1 MWFVIQALNIE
12 VFLTNEYLKLAL
24 KTLHFVIVNK
34 IEMSTNS
41 LLSYT
46 VELSTLISLIGTCLA
61 RNTAHHLCW
70 LDKPGQRKIHA
81 KSIPLLG
88 GIAIYVAFLAASF
101 IFNRHWFLSEGYSVL
116 IGATVI
122 VGVGLYDDVCRLDP
136 LPKLLGQT
144 GAAIAIILGGIQAN
158 VSGIYWLDMGIT
170 LFWIVGICNA
180 VNLLDNMDGLSGGVT
195 AIACLFLGAI
205 ALSQGQVPI
214 AIVCASLFGATL
226 GFLWFNWHPATIF
239 MGDAGSL
246 LLGFILA
253 VLGLMIG
260 FPTDADRASWLIP
273 LFVLTIPIFD
283 TTLVTISRLRRG
295 IAIADGGKDHTSHR
309 LVGLG
314 LNVRQAVMRIYLAA
328 FLCGMGAI
336 LAALVPIEGVDWAIA
351 VLLAIV
357 AVVALFRFEQVDLS
371 NTGQT
376 SHKVSSTTLLPD
388 SH

>member
-1 MWFVIQALNIE
+1 
-12 VFLTNEYLKLAL
+12 
-24 KTLHFVIVNK
+24 
-34 IEMSTNS
+34 
-41 LLSYT
+41 
-46 VELSTLISLIGTCLA
+46 
-61 RNTAHHLCW
+61 
-70 LDKPGQRKIHA
+70 
-81 KSIPLLG
+81 
-88 GIAIYVAFLAASF
+88 
-101 IFNRHWFLSEGYSVL
+101 
-116 IGATVI
+116 
-122 VGVGLYDDVCRLDP
+122 
-136 LPKLLGQT
+136 
-144 GAAIAIILGGIQAN
+144 
-158 VSGIYWLDMGIT
+158 MGIT

-309 LVGLG
+309 LVELG
-314 LNVRQAVMRIYLAA
+314 LNVRQAVMR
-328 FLCGMGAI
+328 
-336 LAALVPIEGVDWAIA
+336 VPIEGVDRAIA
-351 VLLAIV
+351 ALFAIV
-357 AVVALFRFEQVDLS
+357 AVIALFCFEQVDLS

-376 SHKVSSTTLLPD
+376 SHKVSGTTLLPD